1 METKLIE
8 HKKSKS
14 NNWVKLDIRNR
25 NSESKISTKNN
36 FGFKKKPEWI
46 RVKLP
51 TGKKYSNLRGYI
63 KKAVKEYAKDIKNR
77 KFPTKNNIY

>member
-8 HKKSKS
+8 HKKNKS

-51 TGKKYSNLRGYI
+51 TGKKYSNLIQSAPQEVVPIWVNAGV
-63 KKAVKEYAKDIKNR
+63 KALL
-77 KFPTKNNIY
+77 PS